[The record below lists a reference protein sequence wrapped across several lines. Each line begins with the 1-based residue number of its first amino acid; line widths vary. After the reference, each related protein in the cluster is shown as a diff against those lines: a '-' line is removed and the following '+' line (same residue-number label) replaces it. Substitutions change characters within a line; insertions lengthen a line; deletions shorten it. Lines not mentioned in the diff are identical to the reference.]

1 MVDKSAMNAANT
13 DESQNLSSV
22 CWQMGKSLVAL
33 GNGVSMTFVCATTS
47 NRDNGNAKPITTNL
61 PRFIWNKYFLVRS
74 TMNDSYFYSSFNCI
88 GEKMCRQKND
98 NNLCWEKRKKIDDST
113 KEKQL
118 CSRIPYQFFPSLF
131 RRCCRASCI
140 YRVRYV
146 SIVDVRWIYTL
157 HIGWCVYSADSIC
170 YYYFCRRHIDTPS
183 SSSLWI
189 VRIDRYEKFHLS
201 MTNFK

>member
-74 TMNDSYFYSSFNCI
+74 TMND
-88 GEKMCRQKND
+88 RRKNV
-98 NNLCWEKRKKIDDST
+98 ST
-113 KEKQL
+113 EE
-118 CSRIPYQFFPSLF
+118 
-131 RRCCRASCI
+131 
-140 YRVRYV
+140 
-146 SIVDVRWIYTL
+146 W
-157 HIGWCVYSADSIC
+157 
-170 YYYFCRRHIDTPS
+170 
-183 SSSLWI
+183 
-189 VRIDRYEKFHLS
+189 
-201 MTNFK
+201 